1 MYFGSAVRPLQKFP
15 QSLSDVQDQISSQ
28 SSKNERLVSDYSYV
42 MSEQFPLSGFGW
54 ARWDKLLNLKM
65 FRVRRPQVSS
75 VWNGLN
81 AETTHV
87 VSRSSLKGS
96 SPCPSLFFPPSSLRS
111 TVNPPPSA
119 FNSQVCFFTLGE
131 FFCRCWEK
139 KNHRKKKK
147 KKCPHVSFRSHT
159 KIAIFQ
165 KRTPQPESRR
175 ERGMKTCGCKS
186 ATDWISWLRWMT
198 GICSFVSWFSAVTEW
213 AFSPCPDC
221 RPLRLSKTEATASIQ
236 DGLGRHD
243 SSISGRK
250 SI

>member
-1 MYFGSAVRPLQKFP
+1 M
-15 QSLSDVQDQISSQ
+15 
-28 SSKNERLVSDYSYV
+28 
-42 MSEQFPLSGFGW
+42 
-54 ARWDKLLNLKM
+54 
-65 FRVRRPQVSS
+65 
-75 VWNGLN
+75 
-81 AETTHV
+81 
-87 VSRSSLKGS
+87 SSLALLLKAAH
-96 SPCPSLFFPPSSLRS
+96 PARVFFFPPHHYAVQWILRRAHLIPKCVSS
-111 TVNPPPSA
+111 PSGSSFA
-119 FNSQVCFFTLGE
+119 GAE
-131 FFCRCWEK
+131 KK

-250 SI
+250 SK

>member
-1 MYFGSAVRPLQKFP
+1 MSDWWGIIFTLRWTVL
-15 QSLSDVQDQISSQ
+15 LSVF
-28 SSKNERLVSDYSYV
+28 E
-42 MSEQFPLSGFGW
+42 W
-54 ARWDKLLNLKM
+54 ARWDKLLNLEM
-65 FRVRRPQVSS
+65 FRVRRPPVSL
-75 VWNGLN
+75 VWNDLY

-96 SPCPSLFFPPSSLRS
+96 STCPSLFFFLPSSLHS

-131 FFCRCWEK
+131 FFCRCWK
-139 KNHRKKKK
+139 KKTKYHRKKRKK
-147 KKCPHVSFRSHT
+147 NCPHVSFRPHT

-165 KRTPQPESRR
+165 KKPPRPESRR
-175 ERGMKTCGCKS
+175 DRGMKTCGCKS
-186 ATDWISWLRWMT
+186 ATDWISWLRWMK
-198 GICSFVSWFSAVTEW
+198 GICSFVSWFSAVTER

-243 SSISGRK
+243 SSISGK
-250 SI
+250 EV